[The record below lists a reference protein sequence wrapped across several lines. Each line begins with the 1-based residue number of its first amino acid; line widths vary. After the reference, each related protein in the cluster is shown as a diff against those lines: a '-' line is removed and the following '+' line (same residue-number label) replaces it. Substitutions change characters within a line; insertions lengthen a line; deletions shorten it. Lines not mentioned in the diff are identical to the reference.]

1 MTEVSEQS
9 LDPAK
14 GTDKALPV
22 IAVDD
27 LHKSYGRKRVKAVD
41 GLSFRVEK
49 GEIFGLLGPDG
60 AGKTS
65 VIQILAGVLSANR
78 GAAQV
83 AGINC
88 LRAPERVK
96 RLIGYMPQGLGLNL
110 YDSLS
115 VAENIEF
122 FRQLRQVPASQFYEN
137 RDRLLDMTRLSPF
150 LDRPAGKLSGG
161 MRQKLA
167 LICTLVHLPDILLL
181 DEPTTGVDPISRRDF
196 WTIIHDLVAE
206 RAVTVLLTTSYMD
219 EAERCHE
226 VALMHAGREI
236 ASGEPEQLIAEMG
249 AVNIALRCA
258 EPERLLNLVR
268 RWPEVENAALF
279 GGEVRLMVT
288 DPAFDL
294 DAALH
299 AADITDFTQ
308 RRNPAGLEEV
318 FVHALRQPENGV
330 GSGPDGTV
338 PQSGLT
344 DTDADE
350 NGLSLSKSARAGSDG
365 EHAVVTEGLTCRF
378 GDFTAVDAVSLSVRR
393 GEIVGLLGPNGAGK
407 TTLIK
412 MLCGLLPP
420 SEGRAEVAGYEVT
433 RAAHPLRFE
442 IGYMS

>member
-279 GGEVRLMVT
+279 GSEVRLMVT

-338 PQSGLT
+338 PRTGLT
-344 DTDADE
+344 
-350 NGLSLSKSARAGSDG
+350 
-365 EHAVVTEGLTCRF
+365 
-378 GDFTAVDAVSLSVRR
+378 
-393 GEIVGLLGPNGAGK
+393 
-407 TTLIK
+407 
-412 MLCGLLPP
+412 
-420 SEGRAEVAGYEVT
+420 
-433 RAAHPLRFE
+433 
-442 IGYMS
+442 